1 MGVDGGADVKEP
13 KCQNTASKAKPFY
26 RTLRKEMEKVYSKE
40 EMTNFW
46 NPYFDTVKLWV
57 TEHSCNGDPAYETG
71 KGGSVLSREQ
81 CRRITGQSCAHG
93 QGSVRTMLEMENIER
108 FSWFT
113 LRGDARLD
121 HPNYNSITNG
131 SMTDPQSDK

>member
-1 MGVDGGADVKEP
+1 
-13 KCQNTASKAKPFY
+13 
-26 RTLRKEMEKVYSKE
+26 
-40 EMTNFW
+40 MTNFW

-57 TEHSCNGDPAYETG
+57 TEHSCNGDPAFETG
-71 KGGSVLSREQ
+71 SGGSVLSIEQ

-131 SMTDPQSDK
+131 SMTDPQSDNPTFIGKALQTGLDPSSCKKSETVEWFV